1 MNGVIYCRVSS
12 KEQIQGTSLRSQ
24 ELACREY
31 AQSHKIK
38 VLKTFIDEG
47 ESAKFADRTQLV
59 ELLDFCRGQKGKVG
73 VLLVWKLDRFARNVT
88 DHFNVKATLMKY
100 GVRIMS
106 VTEPIDSNPEGKLME
121 TILAGFAQFDNDI
134 RAVRTVQGM
143 RRKLQEGIFPWR
155 PPLGYAPP
163 SRNSEKKT
171 EPDRPVQPVF
181 GLLQKAWQELATG
194 AYTKAEIGRLLAS
207 WGVVSDKGRPLAPET
222 LDHIFRNP
230 YYAGILVDPWSA
242 DEYEGKHVAMVSRV
256 KFGRVQ
262 QILERRNRS
271 VPHRKVRPEFPL
283 RGTVRCPSCQHYL
296 TGSFS
301 RGRSKHYP
309 YYRCANKA
317 CQKRDKSYATS
328 VVLAEYLT
336 FLADAAPDPSY
347 VSKLGNYVLQTADD
361 LERTHKAKRDRLRG
375 GLRKLDSEL
384 QELIHLRTKHVIT
397 DEELLI
403 QKRLLAK
410 RRQRLEATEWSD
422 EAISVKVVEAGIQE
436 ITGPVSQLPETWQ
449 KLSDE
454 SRVRFHRVLL
464 PAGFVHGKIGTSD
477 RALFLTAAD
486 TLAAQNSYLVP
497 LVGNFWNR
505 IVREILEFAAILKS
519 SKKLASQNRGKN
531 SRFQTSPK
539 NNPHGKESNRSDDL

>member
-12 KEQIQGTSLRSQ
+12 KEQVEGTSLRSQ

-31 AQSHKIK
+31 AQAHRIK

-59 ELLDFCRGQKGKVG
+59 ELLDFCRGHKGKIS

-155 PPLGYAPP
+155 PPLGYVPP
-163 SRNSEKKT
+163 TRTSEKKT

-207 WGVVSDKGRPLAPET
+207 WGVVGDKGRPLAPET

-230 YYAGILVDPWSA
+230 YYAGILVDPWSG

-262 QILERRNRS
+262 QVLERRNRS

-283 RGTVRCPSCQHYL
+283 RGTVRCPSCQYYL

-301 RGRSKHYP
+301 RGRSQHYP

-317 CQKRDKSYATS
+317 CQRRDKSYATS

-336 FLADAAPDPSY
+336 FLADVAPDPR
-347 VSKLGNYVLQTADD
+347 KLSMLNNYVLQIAGDR
-361 LERTHKAKRDRLRG
+361 ERTRRAKRDKIG
-375 GLRKLDSEL
+375 AELRKLDVEL
-384 QELIHLRTKHVIT
+384 QELIRLRTRHVIT
-397 DEELLI
+397 DEELLK
-403 QKRLLAK
+403 QKGLLSK
-410 RRQRLEATEWSD
+410 RRQKLEATQWSD
-422 EAISVKVVEAGIQE
+422 EAINVKTVEAGVKE
-436 ITGPVSQLPETWQ
+436 VTGPVSRLTKTWQ
-449 KLSDE
+449 GLSDGD
-454 SRVRFHRVLL
+454 RARFHRVVL
-464 PAGFVHGKIGTSD
+464 PAGFVHGRIGTAD
-477 RALFLTAAD
+477 RALFLTAAS
-486 TLAAQNSYLVP
+486 TFAARNSYLVP
-497 LVGNFWNR
+497 LAGKFWNR
-505 IVREILEFAAILKS
+505 IVREILEFADILRS
-519 SKKLASQNRGKN
+519 SKKLTIENGTKN
-531 SRFQTSPK
+531 SRFQNPPK
-539 NNPHGKESNRSDDL
+539 NNPQGKESNRSE